1 MLGFSRILI
10 IGKKPLPIGGVTV
23 HVERLAEWLDKMDYC
38 YDFYD
43 LNRFSIKS
51 ILSDIFKHKYIHLHT
66 SSPIFRFLISIL
78 CKIFRSN
85 LIITYHGNIG
95 RYNKILNL
103 FDCLSIFLSYYP
115 IVLNERS
122 YEVALKWNK
131 RSLLQSA
138 YLPIVNIKDDLSLY
152 TKTKLQFMKDNY
164 QFVLCTNAFN
174 WSLDKNGDEIYC
186 ISFLVRFFSQHTN
199 WALIISDPSGNCKKQ
214 IKQIPENILFVDY
227 PHTFIN
233 VLQQSDCFL
242 RYTLTDGDSLSV
254 HEAISFCVPVIATDV
269 VSRPNGVLT
278 VRLNDANDLECAI
291 NSLLHNPKTSKVN
304 TKTPDIIQFY
314 LNLNR

>member
-1 MLGFSRILI
+1 M
-10 IGKKPLPIGGVTV
+10 
-23 HVERLAEWLDKMDYC
+23 
-38 YDFYD
+38 
-43 LNRFSIKS
+43 
-51 ILSDIFKHKYIHLHT
+51 
-66 SSPIFRFLISIL
+66 
-78 CKIFRSN
+78 
-85 LIITYHGNIG
+85 
-95 RYNKILNL
+95 LNL
-103 FDCLSIFLSYYP
+103 FDYLSIFLSYYP
-115 IVLNERS
+115 VVLNEES
-122 YEVALKWNK
+122 FEMALKWNK

-152 TKTKLQFMKDNY
+152 TKTKIQFMKDKY
-164 QFVLCTNAFN
+164 QFVLCTNASN

-214 IKQIPENILFVDY
+214 IKQIPVNILFVDY

-254 HEAISFCVPVIATDV
+254 YEAISFCVPVIATDV